1 MMSLE
6 ETERAIASL
15 SRADKARLLQWI
27 ARDVGDAFPG
37 IEQTPGVAGGAACI
51 RQTRI
56 AVWMLEEAR
65 RLGVSEAD
73 MLRNYPGLAARD
85 LANAWDYVRSHQAEI
100 EADIKANASD
110 DAQPDAA

>member
-27 ARDVGDAFPG
+27 ARDVGDAFLG
-37 IEQTPGVAGGAACI
+37 IESTPGVAGGAACI

-73 MLRNYPGLAARD
+73 MLRNHPGLTARD
-85 LANAWDYVRSHQAEI
+85 LANTWDYVSAHRAEIDAEI
-100 EADIKANASD
+100 EANAQVES
-110 DAQPDAA
+110 